1 MDSDKRNFLKY
12 SLGGLGAV
20 TLSSLSGGF
29 FSKKSF
35 AGTKYN
41 HDGKG
46 SNMKIPYITLHN
58 GISMPAMGYGTWNLR
73 GSDGETAVYNAIKCG
88 YRLIDTASLYN
99 NEKEVGEGVKRAGVN
114 RGELFITTKL
124 WNEPDPIEAVENSL
138 KAMSLDYVDLYLIH
152 WPKSSKK
159 NTDRWKKLED
169 IYKSGKSKAIGV
181 SNFSRTDLTD
191 IMNVCDIVPMVN
203 QIEIHPFYADK
214 DTVDFCRSHN
224 IAIEAYT
231 PLGNLNIAMKNK
243 TFQNIALKYGKTIP
257 QIFIRWS
264 VQNGFI
270 PIPKSS
276 KPLRMKENIDIF
288 DFSLSE
294 EDMRAVWAFTAENRK
309 TL

>member
-1 MDSDKRNFLKY
+1 MDSDRRTFLKY
-12 SLGGLGAV
+12 AFGVLGAAA
-20 TLSSLSGGF
+20 LSDLSGCF

-35 AGTKYN
+35 AGAEYN

-46 SNMKIPYITLHN
+46 GNMKMPYITLYN

-73 GSDGETAVYNAIKCG
+73 GYDGETAVYNAIKCG

-99 NEKEVGEGVKRAGVN
+99 NEKEVGEGVKRAGVD
-114 RGELFITTKL
+114 REELFITTKL

-138 KAMSLDYVDLYLIH
+138 KAMNLDYVDLYLIH

-159 NTDRWKKLED
+159 NTDRWNKLED

-181 SNFSRTDLTD
+181 SNFSRTDLID
-191 IMNVCDIVPMVN
+191 IMNVCDIAPMVN

-257 QIFIRWS
+257 QIFIKWS